1 MSTASSANSDTFEF
15 VNVHDETVDVEAVPT
30 STSIELGTSEYGN
43 VSQPSDFRPETM
55 QFVVHEQAGQEGL
68 ADLEGTLDTES
79 HRKFTSKQNT
89 TVTSRLL
96 DKGGFSWLLEVEDD
110 SDEPQKPLLEELDI
124 NLQDIFYKLR
134 CVLLP
139 IKAFG
144 LKREVLRDNPDFW
157 GPLLVVIL
165 YSLISVY
172 GQFRVVSWVITI
184 WIFGSMFIFMLAR
197 VLGGEVGY
205 TQTLGIVGY
214 SLLPVLITAPVVS
227 WLHLMPTLGV
237 FLRILGV
244 VWSTF
249 SAGTLLTTDGLQN
262 KKPLLLYPLFLVYIY
277 FFSMYSG
284 V

>member
-1 MSTASSANSDTFEF
+1 MS
-15 VNVHDETVDVEAVPT
+15 
-30 STSIELGTSEYGN
+30 L
-43 VSQPSDFRPETM
+43 
-55 QFVVHEQAGQEGL
+55 
-68 ADLEGTLDTES
+68 
-79 HRKFTSKQNT
+79 HR
-89 TVTSRLL
+89 
-96 DKGGFSWLLEVEDD
+96 
-110 SDEPQKPLLEELDI
+110 EELDI